1 MGVDVVE
8 STRESSSRS
17 RGRSTRS
24 KSPFK
29 PLASEDSLCNSDTS
43 RSISVHED
51 EENWCSFKMDD
62 LSKQTQST
70 ATLTS
75 HESSSHLNSSFSNS
89 NSHWSPASERRG
101 SNRTLRKSPK
111 YPNLVSNPS
120 DTEQIGSLPLTTP
133 NGQPVQENGIIK
145 STRRFS
151 GTDGPPADLIGKDGK
166 ASYYQPSKASLHDS
180 NQIQPTKKPQRI
192 RARSKGPL
200 LRRKSHGEAKAA
212 SQRSERTTETSSEH
226 GTRSK
231 SCEPKPPG
239 SKAKTKAS
247 PSLRSRK
254 KPSSLKLTETQ
265 GSTTDNAFHES
276 WPRPAR
282 KENNDSERQAQ
293 RNRQAE
299 KSKVTEKGKR
309 KTKSPKIKFRKVGK
323 DENTTDSDINQ
334 VITFFEDMAVHK
346 AEIQSSSAPQTR
358 GLGKKSSSA
367 RFVRR
372 RSKAA
377 GSSGLGNSSE
387 HGKRKEEPILDTSN
401 KNRQRRSSAP
411 AKALAAFQQYK
422 QVIGGPDFEKLDDD
436 PSAEPP
442 SQPQEKIM
450 LDVSELAALEIIR
463 LGKDNSLKLD
473 VFDLMNHLKRQR
485 QNQ

>member
-1 MGVDVVE
+1 MGVDIVE
-8 STRESSSRS
+8 STKESSCRS

-43 RSISVHED
+43 RSISVHDD

-62 LSKQTQST
+62 LSKRSQTMNSIAST

-75 HESSSHLNSSFSNS
+75 HESSSHLNTSFSNS
-89 NSHWSPASERRG
+89 KWSPAPERRG
-101 SNRTLRKSPK
+101 SHKTPRKSPK
-111 YPNLVSNPS
+111 YKNLLSNHS
-120 DTEQIGSLPLTTP
+120 ESEQIGSLPLTTP
-133 NGQPVQENGIIK
+133 SGQPVENGIIK

-151 GTDGPPADLIGKDGK
+151 GMDGPPTDAICKDGK

-180 NQIQPTKKPQRI
+180 NQNQPSKKPQRI

-200 LRRKSHGEAKAA
+200 LRRKSHGEVKAA
-212 SQRSERTTETSSEH
+212 SQRSERTTEASSEH
-226 GTRSK
+226 GKRSK
-231 SCEPKPPG
+231 SCEPKPP
-239 SKAKTKAS
+239 SKTKTKAS

-265 GSTTDNAFHES
+265 VTTTDNAFHES
-276 WPRPAR
+276 WPRPN
-282 KENNDSERQAQ
+282 KDTERQAQ
-293 RNRQAE
+293 RNRQTE
-299 KSKVTEKGKR
+299 KTKVTEKGKR

-323 DENTTDSDINQ
+323 DENTTSDINN

-346 AEIQSSSAPQTR
+346 AEIQSSSAPRTR

-367 RFVRR
+367 RFVTR
-372 RSKAA
+372 RSKNPA
-377 GSSGLGNSSE
+377 SSGLGNSSE
-387 HGKRKEEPILDTSN
+387 HGKRRDEPISETSN

-411 AKALAAFQQYK
+411 AKALAAFHQYK
-422 QVIGGPDFEKLDDD
+422 QVIGGPEFEKLDDE

-442 SQPQEKIM
+442 LQPHEKIM

-473 VFDLMNHLKRQR
+473 VFDLMNHLKRQQSR
-485 QNQ
+485 QKQ